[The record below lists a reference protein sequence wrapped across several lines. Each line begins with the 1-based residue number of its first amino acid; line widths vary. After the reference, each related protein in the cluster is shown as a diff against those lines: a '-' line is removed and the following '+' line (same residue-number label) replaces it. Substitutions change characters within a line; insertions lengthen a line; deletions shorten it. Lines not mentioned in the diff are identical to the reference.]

1 MLLPICASTL
11 NDDVGNNSL
20 QQGSEAI
27 GDDEPLSPISISSS
41 VGSISSSHGS
51 TARRRNKSVSPT
63 NMSISSL
70 PHVPDLDDG
79 DDGNSIAVD
88 GRRATMRE
96 TICAYAVSKSKAL
109 IFGQLLAFWLVSTKD
124 MV

>member
-1 MLLPICASTL
+1 M
-11 NDDVGNNSL
+11 
-20 QQGSEAI
+20 
-27 GDDEPLSPISISSS
+27 
-41 VGSISSSHGS
+41 GSISSSHGS

>member
-1 MLLPICASTL
+1 MMSATPY
-11 NDDVGNNSL
+11 

-27 GDDEPLSPISISSS
+27 GDDEPLSPISTSSP

-51 TARRRNKSVSPT
+51 TTARRRNKSVSPT

-70 PHVPDLDDG
+70 PHVPDLDDGDG

-109 IFGQLLAFWLVSTKD
+109 IFGQLLAFWLVSMN
-124 MV
+124 MVVMLNYA